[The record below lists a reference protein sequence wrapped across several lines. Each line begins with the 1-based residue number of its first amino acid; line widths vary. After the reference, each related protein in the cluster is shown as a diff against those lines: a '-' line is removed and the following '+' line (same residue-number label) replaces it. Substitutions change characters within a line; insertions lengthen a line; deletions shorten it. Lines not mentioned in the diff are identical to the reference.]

1 MLPNSSSDFVGAIV
15 GEEYGFFGLLIL
27 LIMLLLLIGSIYGLA
42 ITSKSEFNRL
52 YLSGLGT
59 WILIQSIFN
68 LGGLVGLLPITGIV
82 LPFIAYG
89 GSAMV
94 AIFIA
99 FTISHIEISE
109 EES

>member
-1 MLPNSSSDFVGAIV
+1 MLF
-15 GEEYGFFGLLIL
+15 LLIV
-27 LIMLLLLIGSIYGLA
+27 SFYGLA
-42 ITSKSEFNRL
+42 ITSKSEFKKIF
-52 YLSGLGT
+52 LSGVGT
-59 WILIQSIFN
+59 WILVQSIFN

-94 AIFIA
+94 AMFIA

-109 EES
+109 DEL